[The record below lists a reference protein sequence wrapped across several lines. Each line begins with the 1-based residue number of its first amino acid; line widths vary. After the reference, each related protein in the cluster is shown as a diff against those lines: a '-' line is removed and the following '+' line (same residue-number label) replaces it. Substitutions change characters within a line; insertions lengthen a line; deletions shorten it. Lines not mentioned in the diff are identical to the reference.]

1 RRSLLRPD
9 LRLAQIGAWLQPRR
23 GALLVRPHAG
33 WRLRPAVYRPLRGA
47 HGQRGSRQRR
57 PASAD
62 PVPECLGRA
71 GAPRQPGR
79 RAGRGPGHR
88 LSGLRAQEQRRV
100 QRLQRGAPRCGGE
113 RLTGGAAA
121 PAQRADQAHEAAGL
135 RRGIPLRP
143 RRAGCL
149 RRRRGLLPRSPGA
162 APLLPAGAAWPG
174 AEDPRQAR
182 APGRAGPQQPAATEA
197 PMIGVVLAVAGG
209 GALGSLLR
217 FATANWVTAHW
228 PQHFFLATLAVN
240 LAGCLLIGYLFGLF
254 LLRPE
259 WPLELRA
266 GLIVGFLGGLTTF
279 SSFSL
284 DTLRLLESG
293 QLATALGY
301 VLASVSVSL
310 LATWAGLALN
320 KL

>member
-1 RRSLLRPD
+1 
-9 LRLAQIGAWLQPRR
+9 
-23 GALLVRPHAG
+23 
-33 WRLRPAVYRPLRGA
+33 
-47 HGQRGSRQRR
+47 
-57 PASAD
+57 
-62 PVPECLGRA
+62 
-71 GAPRQPGR
+71 
-79 RAGRGPGHR
+79 
-88 LSGLRAQEQRRV
+88 
-100 QRLQRGAPRCGGE
+100 
-113 RLTGGAAA
+113 
-121 PAQRADQAHEAAGL
+121 
-135 RRGIPLRP
+135 
-143 RRAGCL
+143 
-149 RRRRGLLPRSPGA
+149 
-162 APLLPAGAAWPG
+162 
-174 AEDPRQAR
+174 
-182 APGRAGPQQPAATEA
+182 
-197 PMIGVVLAVAGG
+197 MIGVVLAVAGG

-228 PQHFFLATLAVN
+228 PQHFFLATLTVN